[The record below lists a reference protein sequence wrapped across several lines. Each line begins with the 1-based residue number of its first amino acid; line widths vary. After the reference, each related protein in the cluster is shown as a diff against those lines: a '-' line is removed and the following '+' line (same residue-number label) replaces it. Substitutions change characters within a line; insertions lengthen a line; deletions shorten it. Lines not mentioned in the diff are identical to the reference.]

1 MSDPATLLAWAMFI
15 SLAIVTVGAAILVVT
30 LRNLFHSVIALV
42 TSLLGIA
49 GLFLMLSAEFVA
61 AIHVLIYVGAIATL
75 FIFVIM
81 LTTRIEDSSI
91 RQTNEQAIPTLIVV
105 AGLLAVILSAIALTA
120 WTLNPAETAPG
131 VNDIGKEMLTRYILP
146 FEVVSLLLLAALVG
160 AVMLARREPKS

>member
-1 MSDPATLLAWAMFI
+1 MTDPAVLLPWAMFI
-15 SLAIVTVGAAILVVT
+15 ALAVVTVGAAILVVT
-30 LRNLFHSVIALV
+30 LRNLFHSVLALV

-81 LTTRIEDSSI
+81 LTTRIEDASI
-91 RQTNEQAIPTLIVV
+91 RQTNEQAVPTLIVI
-105 AGLLAVILSAIALTA
+105 AGLLAVLLT
-120 WTLNPAETAPG
+120 TLLVTSWVVDPAETPPDVAA
-131 VNDIGKEMLTRYILP
+131 IGHEMLTRYILP

-160 AVMLARREPKS
+160 AVMLARREKRS